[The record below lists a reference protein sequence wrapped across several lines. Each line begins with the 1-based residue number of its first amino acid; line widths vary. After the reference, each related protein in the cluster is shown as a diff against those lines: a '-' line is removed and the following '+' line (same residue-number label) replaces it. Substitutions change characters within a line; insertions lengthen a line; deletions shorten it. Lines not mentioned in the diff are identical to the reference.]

1 MPDLD
6 AALGRVASS
15 TEAHARGPVAP
26 LPPEAE
32 APLQKMLDH
41 LADSFDGDMQPF
53 VACLDF
59 LSGRRRFAAAEAVAE
74 VFIRTCADHPLPLL
88 KAAHLRRMLGDWN
101 EVASRARAIRQRFPD
116 CKEAASMEVHALRN
130 ARRRDEARAVV
141 QETLDESAPHRPL
154 LVEACWLAMLMG
166 DWDGTLRLAAIARA
180 HFPDEMVSFVTA
192 PAALQ
197 AQRRYDEAAAVLRE
211 AEEHFPGAPWVL
223 VGRAK
228 LATARADFAESE
240 KLWAEVRQI
249 LPDDITGYV
258 SGAKALQQTGREA
271 EAEIVLGQAFERFP
285 SHREVVV
292 QRAKLAAVR
301 RDWTEADARWTAARR
316 QFPKDFDIAL
326 QFALVP
332 AGRAKRGLPAAID
345 RLAEVTA
352 AYPDQPLAVMHT
364 IRLKREH
371 GDIEGSEQAGAEGR
385 ARFANFAGIAL
396 EYGKTLT
403 RAERLQEAAAVL
415 SDFLASHPGEASI
428 KLELADLFSQ
438 TGRHDEAEQLAAAAL
453 EQLPFHPSSYIVH
466 ARVASRRGDM
476 QGAKLR
482 WDTAVARFP
491 NDLDIRKGAYGAE
504 QVRMAERD
512 AAPGE
517 ALAELQPLAAADTP
531 GVAGNDLA
539 AIFANF
545 ESLGGLGQGCE
556 FGLVQRLSGIEPL
569 GLLRWARLQPEDLE
583 AALEAAFEGVGTP
596 EQTELT
602 FYETK
607 DNDPEYSVRDRR
619 FGMDMHTFTR
629 KSDIAFDKMFK
640 SSCRRLAFL
649 KDKLLDDFATGEKIF
664 VYKIFDR
671 NLDRDHVSRIHRL
684 MQRYGCVTLLYVRY
698 SDETHPGGTVEWWGE
713 RLLVGYIQRFS
724 MTMDG
729 QARTPLMAEWVS
741 ICSGALE
748 MFRKQKEAVLF

>member
-1 MPDLD
+1 MEGPSVPDLD
-6 AALGRVASS
+6 AVLGRVASS
-15 TEAHARGPVAP
+15 TQPHGRGAVAP
-26 LPPEAE
+26 LPQEAK
-32 APLQKMLDH
+32 APLQKLLDH
-41 LADSFDGDMQPF
+41 LEANFDGDMQPF

-59 LSGRRRFAAAEAVAE
+59 LSGRRRLAAAEAVADLF
-74 VFIRTCADHPLPLL
+74 VRACPDHPLPQL
-88 KAAHLRRMLGDWN
+88 KAANLKRMRGEWN
-101 EVASRARAIRQRFPD
+101 EVASRARTIRQRFPD

-141 QETLDESAPHRPL
+141 LETLDESAPHRPL

-197 AQRRYDEAAAVLRE
+197 AQRRYDEAAAMLRD
-211 AEEHFPGAPWVL
+211 AEDHFPGAPWIL

-228 LATARADFAESE
+228 LATARADYATSE
-240 KLWAEVRQI
+240 KLWAEVRQV

-271 EAEIVLGQAFERFP
+271 EAEVLLGQAFERFP
-285 SHREVVV
+285 AHREVTV

-326 QFALVP
+326 QYALVP
-332 AGRAKRGLPAAID
+332 AGRGKRGLEPAIA

-364 IRLKREH
+364 VRLKREH
-371 GDIEGSEQAGAEGR
+371 GDLEGSEQAGAAGR
-385 ARFANFAGIAL
+385 ARFPDFAGIAL
-396 EYGKTLT
+396 EYARTLT
-403 RAERLQEAAAVL
+403 RAERLQEAADVL
-415 SDFLASHPGEASI
+415 SGFLAAHTGEATI
-428 KLELADLFSQ
+428 RVELADLLSQ
-438 TGRHDEAEQLAAAAL
+438 TGRHDEAEHLAAAAL
-453 EQLPFHPSSYIVH
+453 EQLPFHPSSHIVH

-476 QGAKLR
+476 EAAKLR
-482 WDTAVARFP
+482 WDHAVARFP

-512 AAPGE
+512 AASGE
-517 ALAELQPLAAADTP
+517 ALVEMPPLAAAD
-531 GVAGNDLA
+531 NDLA

-569 GLLRWARLQPEDLE
+569 GLLRWARLQPDDLE
-583 AALEAAFEGVGTP
+583 AALDAAFEGVGTP

-629 KSDIAFDKMFK
+629 KSDIAFDKMFR

-649 KDKLLDDFATGEKIF
+649 KDKLLDDFATGDKIF

-684 MQRYGCVTLLYVRY
+684 MQRYGRATLLYVRY
-698 SDETHPGGTVEWWGE
+698 SDEAHAGGTVEWWGE

-741 ICSGALE
+741 ICSNALE
-748 MFRKQKEAVLF
+748 MCRKKEVLF